1 MTGLHRRGSS
11 AALYVPVTTESAEMN
26 ESFSS
31 ANRLARPRTAS
42 ISPESTRPTK
52 ADLDDEPEEKDAF
65 IPTTRYE
72 RPGAAGALGWRDAS
86 GRTSKGRR
94 GCGWKGKLVV
104 LLLVGGSVGAAAW
117 FAFFRPDS
125 PRDDAWLEAYKPG
138 WWRSSLS
145 SAVAEVEATA
155 TAAGL
160 KANVQWDSATGALG
174 DSFGT
179 ATSRWT
185 EATQAAA
192 SYKGVYND
200 DYEGYTDDEYA
211 TEQGDNDS
219 SELSASSFKD
229 AAVAGA
235 VSVAASELVSTL
247 LDNGTLAAY
256 KWHEA
261 LPALGSAHSQDGRLL
276 VVGDLHGTH
285 RSLVSLLKRLSFS
298 PSSDTL
304 LHVGDIVGKSA
315 LNDSLTTVSLLRKL
329 GAKGVRGN
337 HDQRVLEW
345 RKWMEAYGPL
355 DPTARAPASLHPSA
369 AVKKVGSAIKNMQQ
383 LAAGKKQQVQSG
395 FSRVAQSASSAQDRA
410 ASKLRAAHHH
420 HDTAAYKQERA
431 PMVPRERKVKR
442 SFMTWLAGDGTE
454 DDDDN
459 EPALSVFEEP
469 QDEVAAKD
477 EAATVDETD
486 VLSFDLL
493 VSAGAPAASKSS
505 VATRASSS
513 SRSSPTKGSSS
524 SSSSSSTQGG
534 RRPFGRPTTLA
545 SASSVNSAST
555 SSQVRARPSSS
566 STSSSTSSSSARAS
580 STVAAAS
587 AARLAS
593 PIAYST
599 TYDSSGALVGA
610 SYAHLDPSL
619 TPAELSALGVV
630 VPEGWEWGGD
640 HFEIARH
647 LSSADVA
654 YLEQL
659 PLTLYIDEI
668 KSYVVHAGMVPW
680 SSLDR
685 TLSRVA
691 PASTSS
697 KGKSSKKV
705 PASLD
710 STSPLSF
717 SPSSSLAR
725 LLAQHSSRTALLL
738 DKLNTSPFTLLNMR
752 TLTHRGGAAHNAKG
766 VKGPPGKGEWAVS
779 AKGRKAGKGAMPWWG
794 VWEEGMK
801 ECGDSEACEKIGV
814 VYGHWAG
821 QGLQVQDHSIGLD
834 TGCVYGRRLSA
845 LVVALSPSS
854 SSTSGPLSPV
864 TSPSSVASSLKSSAK
879 SAASSLADSVKNVTS
894 SSSGSSKKKV
904 AAAAKKVKASAS
916 AVIANAV
923 VAGTN
928 SSSSA
933 LEPATARAAKPKS
946 HPKWTAG
953 GMQRVKGSAS
963 AAAASLASSS
973 TSTTA
978 KSSAPTAEAV
988 VRVSHLVDSASFE
1001 DLDLA
1006 RPSGAASSS
1015 SSSSSADDDAEALI
1029 TDDADPD
1036 AADKPWWR
1044 PWKRAPPQGRPG
1056 VAPWGDEDAVDAEA
1070 EERSAPASLFDD
1082 DEEEEVED
1090 QEEQDVDAEGASS
1103 AARAQAKKA
1112 KARAAGGK
1120 AHALAL
1126 AQQDEE
1132 AEALIED
1139 DAAEEDDVAALVEAD
1154 ELAGL
1159 EAEDDDEWVV
1169 GESAFAQERVV
1180 LAAAEGKVAWVV
1192 SVDCAAEADIE

>member
-11 AALYVPVTTESAEMN
+11 AALYVPVTTESAEMT

-31 ANRLARPRTAS
+31 ANRLARPRTSS
-42 ISPESTRPTK
+42 ISPESTRPHK
-52 ADLDDEPEEKDAF
+52 GDLDDEPQEKDAF

-86 GRTSKGRR
+86 GRGTKGGR

-104 LLLVGGSVGAAAW
+104 LLLVGGTVGAAVW
-117 FAFFRPDS
+117 FAFFRPDA
-125 PRDDAWLEAYKPG
+125 RDGDDAWLEAYKPG

-145 SAVAEVEATA
+145 SAVAEAEATA
-155 TAAGL
+155 SAVGL

-192 SYKGVYND
+192 ASYKGAYND
-200 DYEGYTDDEYA
+200 DYEGYTDDEYS
-211 TEQGDNDS
+211 TEQGDDS
-219 SELSASSFKD
+219 SASSYKD

-235 VSVAASELVSTL
+235 FSVAASELVSTL

-256 KWHEA
+256 NWHET
-261 LPALGSAHSQDGRLL
+261 LPSLGSAHSLDGRLL

-304 LHVGDIVGKSA
+304 LHVGDVVAKSA

-337 HDQRVLEW
+337 HDQRVIEW

-355 DPTARAPASLHPSA
+355 DATASAPTSLHPSA

-395 FSRVAQSASSAQDRA
+395 FSRVAQSASSVQDRA
-410 ASKLRAAHHH
+410 ASKLKAAHGH
-420 HDTAAYKQERA
+420 HDPAAAYKKERA
-431 PMVPRERKVKR
+431 PMMPRERKVKR

-469 QDEVAAKD
+469 QDEVDAKD
-477 EAATVDETD
+477 ESAATVDDTD
-486 VLSFDLL
+486 VYSFDLL
-493 VSAGAPAASKSS
+493 VSAGAPSASKSS
-505 VATRASSS
+505 VVVRASSS
-513 SRSSPTKGSSS
+513 SAA
-524 SSSSSSTQGG
+524 SSSSSSTHGG
-534 RRPFGRPTTLA
+534 RQPFGRPTTLA
-545 SASSVNSAST
+545 SASSVAS
-555 SSQVRARPSSS
+555 SSLSSSSRVRARPSSS
-566 STSSSTSSSSARAS
+566 TSSRASSSTSTSSVRATS
-580 STVAAAS
+580 IGVPAS

-593 PIAYST
+593 TIAYSA

-619 TPAELSALGVV
+619 TPAERSSLGLV
-630 VPEGWEWGGD
+630 VPEGWEWGGE
-640 HFEIARH
+640 HFELARH

-659 PLTLYIDEI
+659 PLTLYVDEI

-685 TLSRVA
+685 TLSRVESV
-691 PASTSS
+691 STSS
-697 KGKSSKKV
+697 KTKGKSRKTV

-717 SPSSSLAR
+717 SPSTSLAR

-752 TLTHRGGAAHNAKG
+752 TLTHSGGAAHNAQR

-794 VWEEGMK
+794 VWEDGMK
-801 ECGDSEACEKIGV
+801 ECGDTEACEEVGV

-821 QGLQVQDHSIGLD
+821 QGLQVQEHSIGLD

-845 LVVALSPSS
+845 LVVPLSSTS
-854 SSTSGPLSPV
+854 SSTSGPLSPA
-864 TSPSSVASSLKSSAK
+864 TSASSVASSLKSSAEG
-879 SAASSLADSVKNVTS
+879 AASSLAATVKNVTSS

-904 AAAAKKVKASAS
+904 AAAAAKKAKSSASSLLADAAAAASTNTSAS
-916 AVIANAV
+916 AL
-923 VAGTN
+923 
-928 SSSSA
+928 
-933 LEPATARAAKPKS
+933 LESATARAAKPKS
-946 HPKWTAG
+946 HPKWTGG
-953 GMQRVKGSAS
+953 GMQRVKGSAPAS
-963 AAAASLASSS
+963 AS
-973 TSTTA
+973 TSATTTA
-978 KSSAPTAEAV
+978 TESSASAGAEAV
-988 VRVSHLVDSASFE
+988 VRVSRLVDSASFE

-1006 RPSGAASSS
+1006 RPS
-1015 SSSSSADDDAEALI
+1015 SSSSSAGSTAADDDEEALI
-1029 TDDADPD
+1029 IDADSSSDPS

-1056 VAPWGDEDAVDAEA
+1056 VAPWGDEDA
-1070 EERSAPASLFDD
+1070 EERSAPPSLYGDDD
-1082 DEEEEVED
+1082 DEEEEQD
-1090 QEEQDVDAEGASS
+1090 EQDVDAEGASS
-1103 AARAQAKKA
+1103 ASRAQAKKA
-1112 KARAAGGK
+1112 KGRAQKAQAH
-1120 AHALAL
+1120 AHALA
-1126 AQQDEE
+1126 QQE
-1132 AEALIED
+1132 ADALVED
-1139 DAAEEDDVAALVEAD
+1139 DAAEAQDVAVLVEED
-1154 ELAGL
+1154 
-1159 EAEDDDEWVV
+1159 EDDDEWVV
-1169 GESAFAQERVV
+1169 GESAFREERVV
-1180 LAAAEGKVAWVV
+1180 LAAAAGKVAWVV